1 VSDLRDTN
9 VLSEARRQAPQA
21 AAWRRAVDPPSLFLS
36 MISVGEI
43 TKGIAIRDR
52 TDPPATASLSRRLWM
67 DCASAALTASCRSP
81 IVSQRPVAT
90 SSPAAAFLC
99 PTD

>member
-1 VSDLRDTN
+1 MSDLRDTN
-9 VLSEARRQAPQA
+9 VLSEACRQVPQA
-21 AAWRRAVDPPSLFLS
+21 AASRRAVDPPSLFLS

-52 TDPPATASLSRRLWM
+52 TDPPAAASLSRRLWM
-67 DCASAALTASCRSP
+67 DCTGATLTASCRSL
-81 IVSQRPVAT
+81 IVLQRPGAT
-90 SSPAAAFLC
+90 SWLAAAFLC